1 MNTRK
6 DMMVQN
12 HVAGMADVFAGAAA
26 EVVDPTHPL
35 DEWPPAGHRQGRARR
50 IPHTAK
56 PPCRLRDRHGQI
68 RRMPG
73 GPGLSTDRRKLPG
86 LRGRALPSAGRRMAP
101 RPLRPGSAH
110 PRRDSPRT
118 DARFRRRVRLL
129 ARRGVS
135 ARRRGDLEHRRGYGI
150 EQLAN
155 LATLPPGGT
164 LLVATPLKLDWGTA
178 RIYAFT
184 ARDPSSRTRP
194 DDPGGGLKERR
205 IG

>member
-1 MNTRK
+1 
-6 DMMVQN
+6 MVQN
-12 HVAGMADVFAGAAA
+12 PVAGMVDVFAGATA
-26 EVVDPTHPL
+26 EVVDLTHPL
-35 DEWPPAGHRQGRARR
+35 DEWPPAGHRQGQPRR
-50 IPHTAK
+50 IPHTGK

-73 GPGLSTDRRKLPG
+73 GPGLSPDRRKRPG
-86 LRGRALPSAGRRMAP
+86 LRGRARPSAGGCMVTL
-101 RPLRPGSAH
+101 PLRLGSAH
-110 PRRDSPRT
+110 PRRGSPHT
-118 DARFRRRVRLL
+118 GARFRRRVRLP

-155 LATLPPGGT
+155 LAALPPGGA
-164 LLVATPLKLDWGTA
+164 LLVAAPLKLDWGSA

-184 ARDPSSRTRP
+184 ARDPTSRTRP
-194 DDPGGGLKERR
+194 DDPGGGWGGRR